1 MFSSRRPTHPI
12 GAMLLLFAAGCLVQA
27 QAQVSPR
34 TISVEVSTVTQAVA
48 GRTGVGA
55 PVDRVTLT
63 HQVSY
68 ADLSLTTRAGE
79 AELRRRIAETARFA
93 CEQVERLYPAQSE
106 SLARCTRGAIEDAS
120 SQVTA
125 AIDSAEREARG
136 E

>member
-1 MFSSRRPTHPI
+1 MRRFRGHTHRFHI
-12 GAMLLLFAAGCLVQA
+12 LLWLLAAGCLA
-27 QAQVSPR
+27 QVRAQVSPR
-34 TISVEVSTVTQAVA
+34 SITVEVSTVAQAVA

-68 ADLSLTTRAGE
+68 ADLDLTTRAGE
-79 AELRRRIAETARFA
+79 TELHRRIAETARFA
-93 CEQVERLYPAQSE
+93 CEQIERLYPAQTE

>member
-1 MFSSRRPTHPI
+1 MRRFRGHSHRFHS
-12 GAMLLLFAAGCLVQA
+12 LLWLLAAACLTPA
-27 QAQVSPR
+27 RAQVSPR
-34 TISVEVSTVTQAVA
+34 SITVEVSTVAQAVA

-68 ADLSLTTRAGE
+68 ADLDLTARAGE
-79 AELRRRIAETARFA
+79 AELHRRIAETARFA
-93 CEQVERLYPAQSE
+93 CGQIERLYPAQSE

>member
-1 MFSSRRPTHPI
+1 MRSSRVHAHGLHT
-12 GAMLLLFAAGCLVQA
+12 LLGLLAAGCLAQA

-34 TISVEVSTVTQAVA
+34 SITVEVSTVAQAVA

-68 ADLSLTTRAGE
+68 ADLDLTTRAGE
-79 AELRRRIAETARFA
+79 TELHRRIAETARFA
-93 CEQVERLYPAQSE
+93 CEQIERLYPAQSE
-106 SLARCTRGAIEDAS
+106 SVARCTRGAIEDAS